1 MSDGEMRPVRP
12 HWAAENRTSLPVPDR
27 RACTAPMQIQQKIR
41 EIIHVRFSHKKKQS
55 VHLQEANLW

>member
-1 MSDGEMRPVRP
+1 MSEGEMSPVRP

-27 RACTAPMQIQQKIR
+27 RACTAPMQIQQEIR
-41 EIIHVRFSHKKKQS
+41 EIIRVYFSRKKKQS